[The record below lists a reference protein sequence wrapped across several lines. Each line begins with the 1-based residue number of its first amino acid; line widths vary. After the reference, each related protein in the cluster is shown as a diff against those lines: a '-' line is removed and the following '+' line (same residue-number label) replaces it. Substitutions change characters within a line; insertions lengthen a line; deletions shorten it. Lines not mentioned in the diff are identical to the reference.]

1 MFDCMIIFICNV
13 SFNKA
18 EQFDNLFVSSID
30 ESNFLFNKL
39 VSLSKSVN
47 DFNIKSIMEFCKIYT
62 V

>member
-47 DFNIKSIMEFCKIYT
+47 DFNLI
-62 V
+62 